1 MKTMMTVLA
10 NRLLFPRRLHLFK
23 REKREFQKGLVT
35 RNAELES
42 KNLEIE
48 QQKQEIQEK
57 AELLEKQTHDLKEL
71 DQLKTR
77 LFSII
82 SHDLRTP
89 LYALRNL
96 FRNIEKHD
104 VPGDE
109 IKMMIPGIVTDLN
122 FTTGL
127 MENLLQWAKSQMHV
141 NSMKPELLDISK
153 MIKDVFQLL
162 RLQAAAKQIYLD
174 AMVDTPIYIY
184 ADKDMINLVLRNLL
198 SNAIKFTNE
207 KGQVSIGAHQ
217 LGGSVE
223 VFVQD
228 TGTGMDKES
237 MQRINESMYFSTKG
251 TANESGTGIGL
262 MLCKEFLVKNG
273 GRMFVESEQGK
284 GSTFSFTLPANECL
298 ENSFI
303 GEVL

>member
-1 MKTMMTVLA
+1 MKTLMTMLA
-10 NRLLFPRRLHLFK
+10 NRILFQRTTHSFK
-23 REKREFQKGLVT
+23 KEKHEYQKGLVT

-48 QQKQEIQEK
+48 QARKEIQEK
-57 AELLEKQTHDLKEL
+57 AELLEKQTHALQEL
-71 DQLKTR
+71 DQLKNK

-104 VPGDE
+104 IPGDE

-127 MENLLQWAKSQMHV
+127 MENLLQWAKSQMQA
-141 NSMKPELLDISK
+141 NAMKPELLDISK
-153 MIKDVFQLL
+153 MIKDASQLL
-162 RLQAAAKQIYLD
+162 RLQASAKQIYLD
-174 AMVDTPIYIY
+174 AMVDAPIYIY
-184 ADKDMINLVLRNLL
+184 ADRDMINLVLRNLL
-198 SNAIKFTNE
+198 SNAIKFTGE
-207 KGQVSIGAHQ
+207 KGQVSIGAHE
-217 LGGSVE
+217 LGGAVE

-228 TGTGMDKES
+228 TGLGMDKEAL
-237 MQRINESMYFSTKG
+237 QRINESMYFTTKG

-262 MLCKEFLVKNG
+262 MLCKEFLTKNG
-273 GRMFVESEQGK
+273 GRMYVESEQGK
-284 GSTFSFTLPANECL
+284 GSTFSFTLPGNEVI
-298 ENSFI
+298 ESK
-303 GEVL
+303 

>member
-1 MKTMMTVLA
+1 MKTMMTLLA
-10 NRLLFPRRLHLFK
+10 TRLLFVREVFSFK
-23 REKREFQKGLVT
+23 REKRGFQKELMT

-48 QQKQEIQEK
+48 QQKKDIQEK
-57 AELLEKQTHDLKEL
+57 AALLERQTQELKEL

-104 VPGDE
+104 IPGDE
-109 IKMMIPGIVTDLN
+109 IKMMVPGIVTDLN

-127 MENLLQWAKSQMHV
+127 MENLLQWAKSQMQV
-141 NSMKPELLDISK
+141 NSMKLELLDISK
-153 MIKDVFQLL
+153 MINDVAQLL

-198 SNAIKFTNE
+198 SNAIKFTHE
-207 KGQVSIGAHQ
+207 KGQVSIGAHE
-217 LGGSVE
+217 LSGAVE

-228 TGTGMDKES
+228 TGTGMDKEAL
-237 MQRINESMYFSTKG
+237 QRINESMYFTTRG

-262 MLCKEFLVKNG
+262 MLCKEFLAKNG

-284 GSTFSFTLPANECL
+284 GSTFSFTLPANERPIL
-298 ENSFI
+298 SSPT
-303 GEVL
+303 